1 MKKLPDYFEF
11 PQYESTPLRT
21 IFTAA
26 GYDALDLLDRML
38 QYDPLKRPVCEQ
50 VLKHD
55 YFINLPRPTRPERL
69 PKDIPPP
76 KRKAAEDD
84 VDTGIDTIYIATLKI
99 ARKLF

>member
-11 PQYESTPLRT
+11 PSYESTPLRT

-38 QYDPLKRPVCEQ
+38 RYDPLKRPNCEQ

-55 YFINLPRPTRPERL
+55 YFVNQPRPTRPERL
-69 PKDIPPP
+69 PRDVPPP
-76 KRKAAEDD
+76 KRKLEDD
-84 VDTGIDTIYIATLKI
+84 QEGNISKV